1 MSNVRYGLLC
11 WRKSNNKK
19 YVNDINIQ
27 TNSVLGCIQYKK
39 HVDSGKKLKIE
50 IN

>member
-1 MSNVRYGLLC
+1 MLDMVCCAGENQII
-11 WRKSNNKK
+11 KK